1 MADEDAYGGVFGAF
15 PYAWR
20 SSDSWLFRTYVVV
33 GGLAAVLSALLF
45 VFGVIEQI
53 AETSVPGGGTLSLA
67 GAFFI
72 IVALAVV
79 VPIVAPVLFV
89 ARRHRHGLATRGYDV
104 AMGAVGFAFLASL
117 YAALIVSVPPGQQ
130 ESVGGFL
137 APVVRFLYALP
148 QAASLGVLAIAA
160 GAILVV
166 HRVAGGR
173 TRPTA
178 PVAAAEGNG
187 DADAETEAD
196 AKSSN
201 RGGT

>member
-33 GGLAAVLSALLF
+33 GGLAAALSALLF

-53 AETSVPGGGTLSLA
+53 AETSVAGGGTLSLA

-72 IVALAVV
+72 VVALAVV

-89 ARRHRHGLATRGYDV
+89 ARRHRHGLATPGYDV
-104 AMGAVGFAFLASL
+104 AMGAVGYAFLASL
-117 YAALIVSVPPGQQ
+117 YVALIVSVPPGQQ
-130 ESVGGFL
+130 ESVRGVV
-137 APVVRFLYALP
+137 APVVRFLYGLP
-148 QAASLGVLAIAA
+148 QAASLVVLAIAA
-160 GAILVV
+160 GAILVA
-166 HRVAGGR
+166 HRVAGKR
-173 TRPTA
+173 TRPGGSSTD
-178 PVAAAEGNG
+178 AEGHG
-187 DADAETEAD
+187 DAEADTEAD

-201 RGGT
+201 RGNT